1 MFRAALISVLIGV
14 ASSGCSK
21 FVPKLD
27 EVIPDNRKNYEKS
40 QSLPDLEVPPDL
52 STEAI
57 RDRMAIPEGGEA
69 ARYSTYQERQATR
82 QKTEQLEQSQNSAI
96 RVLENEHVLAV
107 DGAAVQ
113 IWPKLKEFWASKGYT
128 LELDDVELGVVE
140 TAWTEDD
147 AKLSRDKFKVFAEA
161 GEKSGTT
168 VLYVSHEGQE
178 LVPQGEDLV
187 WQRKPRDAE
196 REGAIVDELQAFL
209 SGSGTAVAAASD
221 AGTAAA
227 VVGDT
232 GTATDADAA
241 AAIAGIGVDV
251 SGAESSDAAESDQ
264 PATDEAP
271 ATPGET
277 ATTVGE
283 AAPVT
288 TGPQH
293 AELVSVGGG
302 KVYLSVAEDFPSAWK
317 TTGRA
322 LEKAGV
328 SVRDSD
334 KGRGVYVIEMG
345 GGEDDSGM
353 LDKLK
358 FWGSDN
364 DTQLQISLTGV
375 GEKTEVVVLDRDGRW
390 ETGDV
395 AGELLGKLQDAL
407 NSGRI

>member
-1 MFRAALISVLIGV
+1 MLRAALISVLIGV
-14 ASSGCSK
+14 ATSGCSK
-21 FVPKLD
+21 FIPKLD

-57 RDRMAIPEGGEA
+57 RDRMAIPEGGQA
-69 ARYSTYQERQATR
+69 ARYSTYQERRATR

-96 RVLENEHVLAV
+96 RVLEDEHVLAV

-113 IWPKLKEFWASKGYT
+113 IWPKLKEFWAGKGYT

-161 GEKSGTT
+161 GEKAGTT

-196 REGAIVDELQAFL
+196 REGAIVTELQTFL
-209 SGSGTAVAAASD
+209 TGSGTAVASTVKPQNRTDSSAAEDTADASREAAASD
-221 AGTAAA
+221 
-227 VVGDT
+227 
-232 GTATDADAA
+232 
-241 AAIAGIGVDV
+241 
-251 SGAESSDAAESDQ
+251 Q
-264 PATDEAP
+264 PSTDEAS
-271 ATPGET
+271 AET
-277 ATTVGE
+277 SQESPTASATVGD
-283 AAPVT
+283 AAPIT
-288 TGPQH
+288 SGPQH

-328 SVRDSD
+328 AVRDSD
-334 KGRGVYVIEMG
+334 KGRGVYVIEMS
-345 GGEDDSGM
+345 GGEKADSGV

-358 FWGSDN
+358 FWGGDKN
-364 DTQLQISLTGV
+364 TELQVSLTGV

-395 AGELLGKLQDAL
+395 AGQLLGRLQDAL

>member
-1 MFRAALISVLIGV
+1 MLRAALISVLIGV
-14 ASSGCSK
+14 ATSGCSK
-21 FVPKLD
+21 FIPKLD

-57 RDRMAIPEGGEA
+57 RDRMAIPEGGQA
-69 ARYSTYQERQATR
+69 ARYSTYQERRATR

-96 RVLENEHVLAV
+96 RVLEDEHVLAV

-113 IWPKLKEFWASKGYT
+113 IWPKLKEFWAGKGYT

-196 REGAIVDELQAFL
+196 REGAIVNELQAFL
-209 SGSGTAVAAASD
+209 TGSGTAVAGTGQVDDSSGADRTAADDAGDGTREAAASD
-221 AGTAAA
+221 
-227 VVGDT
+227 
-232 GTATDADAA
+232 
-241 AAIAGIGVDV
+241 
-251 SGAESSDAAESDQ
+251 Q
-264 PATDEAP
+264 PSTDEA
-271 ATPGET
+271 AAKSAT
-277 ATTVGE
+277 ATVGD

-328 SVRDSD
+328 AVRDSD
-334 KGRGVYVIEMG
+334 KGRGVYVIEMS
-345 GGEDDSGM
+345 GGEKADSGM
-353 LDKLK
+353 FDKLK
-358 FWGSDN
+358 LWGGDKN
-364 DTQLQISLTGV
+364 IELQVSLTGV

-390 ETGDV
+390 ETGDI
-395 AGELLGKLQDAL
+395 AGQLLGKLQDAL